1 MKQRLISLCEEK
13 DKLLEKLAKERGGK
27 KGSISSTIEDALDV
41 LARESRRELAWK
53 KLKAFADADIDLKM
67 GKFDR
72 DDANER

>member
-1 MKQRLISLCEEK
+1 MKQRLISLSEEK
-13 DKLLEKLAKERGGK
+13 DRLLEKLAKERGGK

>member
-1 MKQRLISLCEEK
+1 MKQRLISLSEEK

-72 DDANER
+72 DGANER